1 MKIVALIARVLLGLG
16 FAFSGLAFF
25 FHWVPAQ
32 LPSEPNAAAFAGAL
46 FSSGY
51 IVPVKALEAAGGL
64 LVLSGRFAPLGLL
77 LLGPVIAN
85 ILLFDIYLD
94 RKGLPIGL
102 LVAVLSLIVLFQ
114 YRSAFAGIFKPAKGS

>member
-51 IVPVKALEAAGGL
+51 IVPIKVLEVAGGL
-64 LVLSGRFAPLGLL
+64 LVLSGRFAPLGLA
-77 LLGPVIAN
+77 LLGPVVVN
-85 ILLFDIYLD
+85 ILLFDVYLD
-94 RKGLPIGL
+94 RKGLPVGL
-102 LVAVLSLIVLFQ
+102 VVAALFLVIFFQ
-114 YRSAFAGIFKPAKGS
+114 YRAAFASIFKPAKSS